1 MNKKVLA
8 VVLALGVMAS
18 AGYFGA
24 RYVFADDT
32 NPVHQEL
39 VTRIA
44 QKFNLKESDVQ
55 AVFDAVKDERQ
66 AQMEKER
73 EDSLS
78 KAVSDGVITEAQ
90 KLSLIAKL
98 KEHLGQGQNGENRD
112 DLRSWFQSQG
122 IDETKIRE
130 YLRPAGRGERG
141 PRMGMPN

>member
-1 MNKKVLA
+1 MNKKLLA

-24 RYVFADDT
+24 KYVFADDA

-90 KLSLIAKL
+90 KQSLMEKF
-98 KEHLGQGQNGENRD
+98 KEHFGQGRDNENRES
-112 DLRSWFQSQG
+112 LRSWFESQG
-122 IDETKIRE
+122 IDEAKIRE
-130 YLRPAGRGERG
+130 YLKPAGRGRG
-141 PRMGMPN
+141 PRMEMPN